1 MKVES
6 DVNLN
11 EAPMGPHEGA
21 HIRRVTEL
29 DGEQRK
35 IMLALELR
43 KKDLKSLERVEI
55 TG

>member
-1 MKVES
+1 VGS
-6 DVNLN
+6 
-11 EAPMGPHEGA
+11 PT
-21 HIRRVTEL
+21 ITSSRRVTEL
-29 DGEQRK
+29 DEEQNR